1 MHERPGPV
9 VPSQANPEGRGELPR
24 AAVWV
29 APGDGSPWYAGLRR
43 SARLNEILFELA
55 IILALVI
62 ANGVFAGAEI
72 AVISVRRTRIAQLAE
87 EGRAA
92 ARAVQKLRETPE
104 RFLATAQIGVTIVG
118 ATAAAF
124 GGAQLAGRLAPLL
137 AGVPGLGPYAD
148 SAALAVVVALVS
160 FLSLVLGELVPKSM
174 ALRSA
179 ERYALLL
186 GRPLLALS
194 TLARPLVWAL
204 TAASNVFLRPFG
216 DRTTFSESRLSVEE
230 LEQLVDEAGRAGA
243 LDPPTAEIASRALAF
258 RDLTAGD
265 VMVPRS
271 RIVALRRD
279 APPAELKR
287 LLLEEG
293 RARMPVYGTS
303 LDDVVGYVM
312 AKDLAAMAWEKH
324 LIVLEDLLRPVLFV
338 PVNARAV
345 FVLRELQRRRTQIAV
360 VVDEHGGV
368 AGLLTLE
375 DLVEELVGEIVG
387 EQEQPESLFEAEPG
401 GSALVRGDAPIRE
414 VNRALDLDLPE
425 GEGYTTLA
433 GLCIALAGTVPER
446 GARLTTANGTEIEV
460 VDASPRL
467 VRLVRVRPM
476 NRPQAP
482 APTPRAD
489 DAGVTPE

>member
-1 MHERPGPV
+1 M
-9 VPSQANPEGRGELPR
+9 GRNGGR
-24 AAVWV
+24 
-29 APGDGSPWYAGLRR
+29 SPWYAGLRR
-43 SARLNEILFELA
+43 SARLNDILIELA
-55 IILALVI
+55 VILALVL

-72 AVISVRRTRIAQLAE
+72 AVISVRRTRIAQLVE
-87 EGRAA
+87 EGRAS
-92 ARAVQKLRETPE
+92 ARAVQKLREAPE

-124 GGAQLAGRLAPLL
+124 GGSQLAGRLAPLL
-137 AGVPGLGPYAD
+137 ARVPGLEAYAQPV
-148 SAALAVVVALVS
+148 ALAVVVALVS
-160 FLSLVLGELVPKSM
+160 FLSLVLGELVPKSI

-179 ERYALLL
+179 EPYALLV

-194 TLARPLVWAL
+194 TLARPLVWSL
-204 TAASNVFLRPFG
+204 TAASNAFLRPFG

-243 LDPPTAEIASRALAF
+243 LDAPTAEIASRALAF

-279 APPAELKR
+279 APADELKR

-324 LIVLEDLLRPVLFV
+324 LIVLEDLLRPVLYV

-345 FVLRELQRRRTQIAV
+345 YVLREMQRRRTQIAV

-387 EQEQPESLFEAEPG
+387 EQEQPEALFEPEPG

-414 VNRALDLDLPE
+414 VNRALALDLPE

-433 GLCIALAGTVPER
+433 GLCIALAGTVPQR
-446 GARLTTANGTEIEV
+446 GARLAVADGTEIEV

-467 VRLVRVRPM
+467 VRRVRVRPGS
-476 NRPQAP
+476 RPQASDRS
-482 APTPRAD
+482 PRAD
-489 DAGVTPE
+489 DAPGVTTDT